1 MSLSDERNW
10 DDYFYGFCESFK
22 YIEEDLTD
30 PDRFPK
36 GMSRDGASGYACI
49 ILCNMMYIIH
59 FIIMNTI
66 HFVKLQ
72 TNEIRVASGY
82 HSEFMRYTVS
92 SNVPWTQTATGD
104 LATFKLMSW

>member
-36 GMSRDGASGYACI
+36 GMSQDLLCNGASRYACVI
-49 ILCNMMYIIH
+49 SYNVYIIH
-59 FIIMNTI
+59 FI
-66 HFVKLQ
+66 KLQ

-82 HSEFMRYTVS
+82 HSEFMQYTVS

>member
-49 ILCNMMYIIH
+49 ILYNMYIIH
-59 FIIMNTI
+59 FI
-66 HFVKLQ
+66 KLQ

-82 HSEFMRYTVS
+82 HSEFTQYTVS
-92 SNVPWTQTATGD
+92 FNVPWTQTATGD
-104 LATFKLMSW
+104 PATFKLMSW

>member
-36 GMSRDGASGYACI
+36 GMSQDGASGYACI
-49 ILCNMMYIIH
+49 ILHWRVGAAPADRHLAVPALSSYI
-59 FIIMNTI
+59 
-66 HFVKLQ
+66 Q
-72 TNEIRVASGY
+72 
-82 HSEFMRYTVS
+82 
-92 SNVPWTQTATGD
+92 
-104 LATFKLMSW
+104 

>member
-36 GMSRDGASGYACI
+36 GTSQYLRCDGALYKNHEKKFA
-49 ILCNMMYIIH
+49 L
-59 FIIMNTI
+59 
-66 HFVKLQ
+66 
-72 TNEIRVASGY
+72 
-82 HSEFMRYTVS
+82 
-92 SNVPWTQTATGD
+92 
-104 LATFKLMSW
+104 

>member
-49 ILCNMMYIIH
+49 ILYNMYIIH
-59 FIIMNTI
+59 FI
-66 HFVKLQ
+66 KLQ
-72 TNEIRVASGY
+72 TNEIRMASGY
-82 HSEFMRYTVS
+82 HSEFMQYTVS